1 MSTRIHYISTALSHA
16 IFPSNPILF
25 NITDIHFIIP
35 VYFVFVFEG
44 ALLTT
49 PPQMIASVISYKLHI
64 PYNLVWRDLSLC
76 KERNVIILYL

>member
-25 NITDIHFIIP
+25 NVTDIHFIIS
-35 VYFVFVFEG
+35 VYFVLVFEG

-49 PPQMIASVISYKLHI
+49 PQMIASVISYKLHI
-64 PYNLVWRDLSLC
+64 RYNLVWRDLSLC